1 MCSAVLVLSLVAAMD
16 PVRIGIAALLISR
29 PRPMLNLLAFWLGGM
44 AAGIAAPL
52 VVLFFLRDFTLSVMR
67 VMVSAVSSPIV
78 AHIQVAIGVVAVPI
92 TALIVARVWARPRAP
107 VPAGGEA
114 SVLVREQKTP
124 TGSNPLSI
132 RGQLESGSL
141 VMAFV
146 AGLALA
152 TPPVEYL
159 AAIIAILA
167 SGAAAAAQVG
177 AALIF
182 TLVAFTVVEV
192 PLISYLATGAKTLA
206 VVQRLNDWIS
216 ARRRAIPAVVVGT
229 VGVLLVVTGM
239 GKL

>member
-1 MCSAVLVLSLVAAMD
+1 VCSAVLVLSLVAAMD

-92 TALIVARVWARPRAP
+92 TALIAARVWARPRAP
-107 VPAGGEA
+107 RPAGGEA
-114 SVLVREQKTP
+114 SVLVRKPKTP
-124 TGSNPLSI
+124 TGSSPLSI
-132 RGQLESGSL
+132 RVQLEGGSL
-141 VMAFV
+141 AMAFV

-177 AALIF
+177 AALTF

-192 PLISYLATGAKTLA
+192 PLISYLATPAKTLA

-216 ARRRAIPAVVVGT
+216 ARSSAIPAVVVGAL
-229 VGVLLVVTGM
+229 GVLLVVTGM

>member
-1 MCSAVLVLSLVAAMD
+1 VCSAVLVLSLVAAMD
-16 PVRIGIAALLISR
+16 PVRIGMAALLMSR
-29 PRPMLNLLAFWLGGM
+29 SRPMLNLLAFWFGGM

-92 TALIVARVWARPRAP
+92 TALIAARVWARPRAP
-107 VPAGGEA
+107 RPAGGEA
-114 SVLVREQKTP
+114 SVLVRKPKTP
-124 TGSNPLSI
+124 TGSSPLSI
-132 RGQLESGSL
+132 RVQLEGGSL
-141 VMAFV
+141 AMAFV

-177 AALIF
+177 AALTF

-192 PLISYLATGAKTLA
+192 PLISYLATPAKTLA

-216 ARRRAIPAVVVGT
+216 ARSSAIPAVVVGAL
-229 VGVLLVVTGM
+229 GVLLVVTGM

>member
-1 MCSAVLVLSLVAAMD
+1 VCSAVLVLSLVAAMD

-29 PRPMLNLLAFWLGGM
+29 SRPMLNLLAFWLGGM

-92 TALIVARVWARPRAP
+92 TALIAARVWARPRAP
-107 VPAGGEA
+107 APASGEA
-114 SVLVREQKTP
+114 SVLVREPKTP
-124 TGSNPLSI
+124 TRSSPLSI

-167 SGAAAAAQVG
+167 SGAAAPAQVG

-192 PLISYLATGAKTLA
+192 PLISYLATPAKTLA
-206 VVQRLNDWIS
+206 VGS
-216 ARRRAIPAVVVGT
+216 G
-229 VGVLLVVTGM
+229 
-239 GKL
+239 